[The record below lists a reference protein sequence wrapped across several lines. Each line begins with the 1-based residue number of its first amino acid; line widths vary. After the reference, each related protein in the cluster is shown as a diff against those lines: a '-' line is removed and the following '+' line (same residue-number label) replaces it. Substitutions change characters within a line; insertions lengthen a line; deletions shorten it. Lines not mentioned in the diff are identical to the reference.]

1 MKTRKSSPLVFRVT
15 HRASDGS
22 EPTKITSNPSIP
34 AVCRF
39 SNLLAN
45 LLREKERREN
55 RIVKFFSIRCDFD
68 EGKKKKKKLL
78 LRAILYRRARL
89 IDRVQR

>member
-1 MKTRKSSPLVFRVT
+1 M
-15 HRASDGS
+15 
-22 EPTKITSNPSIP
+22 
-34 AVCRF
+34 
-39 SNLLAN
+39 
-45 LLREKERREN
+45 
-55 RIVKFFSIRCDFD
+55 KFFSIRCDFD